1 MNNPSLRIKDYLLL
15 FLFYFLMVF
24 LLPVPFIAGFLVG
37 RHSSAASS
45 SVPVTS
51 TR

>member
-15 FLFYFLMVF
+15 FLFYLLM
-24 LLPVPFIAGFLVG
+24 LSPLPVLFIGGFLVG
-37 RHSSAASS
+37 QHSPAASS
-45 SVPVTS
+45 SVPATS